1 MIPGCRFLDDNDGSL
16 QYSDGWIFTTSDP
29 NGFMHTL
36 HFTNYTGASVS
47 LQMPSNSSSASFWLM
62 TVG

>member
-1 MIPGCRFLDDNDGSL
+1 MIPVCEFINENDGSL

-29 NGFMHTL
+29 NGFIHTL
-36 HFTNYTGASVS
+36 HFTNETGASVL

-62 TVG
+62 IVS